1 MTFPTLTFILF
12 TVEEDLKLENL
23 LEILPDNYTIVDRE
37 LIERAYNFTKQ
48 AHTGQSR
55 SSGESYLTHCVAVA
69 AILAE
74 LHMPPNVVI
83 AGLLH
88 DTLANTNLTT
98 NDLKRE
104 FGDEIANLVNE
115 VTRISSLPSLS
126 ENRPTVVQ
134 SREIDPATP
143 HRSRQQE
150 ANTEALRK
158 MLLAMNKDIRVLIIK
173 LADRLHNMRT
183 LGNLPENRRLVI
195 AQETLDIYAPLANR
209 LGIWQIKSELEDLSF
224 RYLDPETYKEIADKL
239 SKMDQDHAKKMAL
252 IIQKLR
258 TVIEEAGIQA
268 RISGRTKHI
277 YSIYRKM
284 VTKGKPFEMVRD
296 VRGVRLIVNEVADCY
311 HALGVIHNR
320 WRPIPSEF
328 DDYIASPK
336 NNFYQSLHTAVI
348 FEDGKPLE
356 VQIRTQEMDTNAEY
370 GIAAHWRY
378 KEGGRGEAEYEQR
391 VNWLR
396 RLLEWQN
403 EVKDSQEFLDGV
415 KSDIFQDRVYVF
427 TPRGDIIDLPAGATP
442 IDFAYHVHTQI
453 GHRCRGAK
461 INGKLVTLDYT
472 LKSGDQVEILT
483 AKQGGPS
490 RDWLNSNLGLVKT
503 PRARSKI
510 RAWFIHLD
518 REQNLT
524 QGKLLLEKEFRRLGI
539 QTIDIDKLTHALEYR
554 SADDLYVALGCG
566 NISISRIISELNEI
580 NEAEK
585 HPVEEIPRLVSEKPA
600 ASTGV
605 QVTGIKGLL
614 INLAHCCNPA
624 PGDEI
629 VGYITQGR
637 GATIHRAE
645 CANIVRLRQKNPDRI
660 IQVDWGEPQR
670 TYPVNIQ
677 IKAFQRQGLL
687 TDISSTL
694 TDESIGLR
702 DIRMNTSSNIATFQL
717 TIEINDITQLSRILN
732 RLENIPNVMEARRL
746 TPG

>member
-1 MTFPTLTFILF
+1 M
-12 TVEEDLKLENL
+12 KLENL
-23 LEILPDNYTIVDRE
+23 FQILPDNYTIVDRE
-37 LIERAYNFTKQ
+37 LIERAYNFTRQ
-48 AHTGQSR
+48 AHAGQTR
-55 SSGESYLTHCVAVA
+55 TSGESYLTHCMAVA
-69 AILAE
+69 EILAE

-88 DTLANTNLTT
+88 DTLTNTNLTIG
-98 NDLKRE
+98 DLRRE
-104 FGDEIANLVNE
+104 FGDEIASMIE
-115 VTRISSLPSLS
+115 GITRISSLPRLS
-126 ENRPTVVQ
+126 ENQPGENNPTVA
-134 SREIDPATP
+134 SHP

-150 ANTEALRK
+150 ANTESLRK
-158 MLLAMNKDIRVLIIK
+158 MFLAMGDDIRVIIIK

-183 LGNLPENRRLVI
+183 LGNLSENRRLVM
-195 AQETLDIYAPLANR
+195 AQETLDIYTPLANR
-209 LGIWQIKSELEDLSF
+209 LGIWQLKSEMEDLAF

-239 SKMDQDHAKKMAL
+239 SKMDQDHTAKMAL
-252 IIQKLR
+252 IIQKLQ
-258 TVIEEAGIQA
+258 TAMKEVGIQA
-268 RISGRTKHI
+268 RIKGRTKHI
-277 YSIYRKM
+277 YSIYHKM
-284 VTKGKPFEMVRD
+284 VSKSKPFEMVRD

-356 VQIRTQEMDTNAEY
+356 VQIRTHEMDTNAEY

-378 KEGGRGEAEYEQR
+378 KEGGRSEADYEQR
-391 VNWLR
+391 INWLR
-396 RLLEWQN
+396 RLMEWQSDV
-403 EVKDSQEFLDGV
+403 EDSQEFLEGV

-461 INGKLVTLDYT
+461 INGKLVTLDSP
-472 LKSGDQVEILT
+472 LKTGDQVEILT

-490 RDWLNSNLGLVKT
+490 RDWLNSSLGMVKT
-503 PRARSKI
+503 SRARSKI

-518 REQNLT
+518 REQNLS
-524 QGKLLLEKEFRRLGI
+524 QGRLLLEREFRRLGI
-539 QTIDIDKLTHALEYR
+539 QNVELEKLARALDYR
-554 SADDLYVALGCG
+554 SSEDLFVALGCG
-566 NISISRIISELNEI
+566 NISISRIIGELNEL

-585 HPVEEIPRLVSEKPA
+585 ETVEELPHLVAEKPA
-600 ASTGV
+600 PSTGI

-624 PGDEI
+624 PGDAI

-637 GATIHRAE
+637 GATIHRTE
-645 CANIVRLRQKNPDRI
+645 CANIARLQQKSPDRI
-660 IQVDWGEPQR
+660 IQVDWGEPQH

-677 IKAFQRQGLL
+677 IKAFHRQGLV
-687 TDISSTL
+687 TEISATL
-694 TDESIGLR
+694 SDESIGLR
-702 DIRMNTSSNIATFQL
+702 DIRMNTASNIATFQL

-746 TPG
+746 NPG

>member
-1 MTFPTLTFILF
+1 M
-12 TVEEDLKLENL
+12 KLENL
-23 LEILPDNYTIVDRE
+23 FQILPDNYTIVDRE
-37 LIERAYNFTKQ
+37 LIERAYNFTRQ
-48 AHTGQSR
+48 AHAGQTR
-55 SSGESYLTHCVAVA
+55 TSGESYLTHCMAVA
-69 AILAE
+69 EILAE

-88 DTLANTNLTT
+88 DTLTNTNLTIG
-98 NDLKRE
+98 DLRRE
-104 FGDEIANLVNE
+104 FGDEIASMIE
-115 VTRISSLPSLS
+115 GITRISSLPRLS
-126 ENRPTVVQ
+126 ENQPGENTPTTA
-134 SREIDPATP
+134 SHP

-150 ANTEALRK
+150 ANTESLRK
-158 MLLAMNKDIRVLIIK
+158 MFLAMGDDIRVIIIK

-183 LGNLPENRRLVI
+183 LGNLSENRRLVM
-195 AQETLDIYAPLANR
+195 AQETLDIYTPLANR
-209 LGIWQIKSELEDLSF
+209 LGIWQLKSEMEDLAF

-239 SKMDQDHAKKMAL
+239 SKMDQDHTAKMAL
-252 IIQKLR
+252 IIQKLQ
-258 TVIEEAGIQA
+258 TAMKEVGIQA
-268 RISGRTKHI
+268 RIKGRTKHI

-284 VTKGKPFEMVRD
+284 VSKSKPFEMVRD

-356 VQIRTQEMDTNAEY
+356 VQIRTHEMDTNAEY

-378 KEGGRGEAEYEQR
+378 KEGGRSEADYEQR
-391 VNWLR
+391 INWLR
-396 RLLEWQN
+396 RLMEWQSDV
-403 EVKDSQEFLDGV
+403 EDSQEFLEGV

-461 INGKLVTLDYT
+461 INGKLVTLDSP
-472 LKSGDQVEILT
+472 LKTGDQVEILT

-490 RDWLNSNLGLVKT
+490 RDWLNSSLGMVKT
-503 PRARSKI
+503 SRARSKI

-518 REQNLT
+518 REQNLS
-524 QGKLLLEKEFRRLGI
+524 QGRLLLEREFRRLGI
-539 QTIDIDKLTHALEYR
+539 QNVELEKLARALDYR
-554 SADDLYVALGCG
+554 SSEDLFVALGCG
-566 NISISRIISELNEI
+566 NISISRIIGELNEL

-585 HPVEEIPRLVSEKPA
+585 ETVEELPHLVAEKPA
-600 ASTGV
+600 PSTGI

-624 PGDEI
+624 PGDAI

-637 GATIHRAE
+637 GATIHRTE
-645 CANIVRLRQKNPDRI
+645 CANIARLQQKSPDRI
-660 IQVDWGEPQR
+660 IQVDWGEPQH

-677 IKAFQRQGLL
+677 IKAFHRQGLV
-687 TDISSTL
+687 TEISATL
-694 TDESIGLR
+694 SDESIGLR
-702 DIRMNTSSNIATFQL
+702 DIRMNTASNIATFQL

-746 TPG
+746 NPG